1 VGSGHPRPRRRAG
14 EAIECEGN
22 IEVIQAGVPARDTGK
37 GGAAD
42 PKAISFV
49 GHQRQFEDFVT
60 ALSAGRAPMVDGRE
74 GRKAVEL
81 ILAIYRSARTG
92 KTVRLPL

>member
-1 VGSGHPRPRRRAG
+1 V
-14 EAIECEGN
+14 
-22 IEVIQAGVPARDTGK
+22 
-37 GGAAD
+37 AAL
-42 PKAISFV
+42 K
-49 GHQRQFEDFVT
+49 T
-60 ALSAGRAPMVDGRE
+60 GRAPMVDGRE